1 MSSHVKFFRGITYLE
16 HEPDSRER
24 DAEVESHKDEVKLV
38 SNLTQPDG
46 RHLTPHSSHKP
57 VTKSSC
63 ESRTASTD
71 TQRENLTGVY
81 PRNWTERH

>member
-1 MSSHVKFFRGITYLE
+1 MFSTDSYESFRISTYLE
-16 HEPDSRER
+16 HEPDGRKC
-24 DAEVESHKDEVKLV
+24 DAEVESHKDEIKLV
-38 SNLTQPDG
+38 GDLTQPDG

-81 PRNWTERH
+81 P

>member
-1 MSSHVKFFRGITYLE
+1 MNLSNESLRGSTYLE
-16 HEPDSRER
+16 HEPDGRKR

-81 PRNWTERH
+81 P